1 MEKFCTKCGKQ
12 CDDQTTYCPSC
23 GTVLQMSDEAKK
35 KFIMKQIISGVIWIF
50 VMGLILLFL
59 DITNQLDGIVKAIQY
74 VLHG

>member
-1 MEKFCTKCGKQ
+1 MAKFCTKCGKQ

-50 VMGLILLFL
+50 GYY
-59 DITNQLDGIVKAIQY
+59 KSA
-74 VLHG
+74 